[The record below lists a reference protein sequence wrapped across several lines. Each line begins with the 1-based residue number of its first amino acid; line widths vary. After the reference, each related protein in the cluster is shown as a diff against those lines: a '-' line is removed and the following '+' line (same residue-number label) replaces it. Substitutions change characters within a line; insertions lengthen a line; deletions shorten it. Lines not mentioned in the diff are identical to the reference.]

1 MAGGVK
7 GAKKKLL
14 DDLGIDVDSDAQS
27 ASLQEYRKLVDG
39 IKKKRA
45 MEADEKVQE
54 EHRRVMTRDASSG
67 WS

>member
-14 DDLGIDVDSDAQS
+14 DDLGIDVDSDAQI

-45 MEADEKVQE
+45 MEARMKKYK
-54 EHRRVMTRDASSG
+54 RNTAA
-67 WS
+67 